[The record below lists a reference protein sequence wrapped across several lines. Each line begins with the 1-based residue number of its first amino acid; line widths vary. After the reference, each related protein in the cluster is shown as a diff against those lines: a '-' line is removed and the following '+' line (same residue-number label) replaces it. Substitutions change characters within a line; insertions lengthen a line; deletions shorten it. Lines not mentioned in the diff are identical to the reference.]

1 MRYVLR
7 ADASQSIGSGHVMR
21 SSAIAEEL
29 IARGEE
35 VIFIGKIFE
44 VSWLAFRI
52 NTLGFSQIHPEGA
65 GFISNPREDILILDS
80 YVIPTNDVFIQP
92 GKWKAVIIIA
102 DDLTPLYSADLVIHP
117 GLSTTLEG
125 YAGAKVLAGPN
136 YIPIR
141 SSIEKNRKNKSANR
155 ILEIL
160 IVGGGSNT
168 FNFVDS
174 VSNELLVIP
183 DTFHATIF
191 TDNEDL
197 RDLDPRLTV
206 IPTGS
211 ALDQYAKNADLVFTT
226 ASTTSLEFIAREV
239 AVGIGCAIN
248 NQKKTYESLSALE
261 VAAPIGS
268 FMLGNWLINRDVIR
282 DLVISPDLRDSLV
295 RNCRGLIDLEGVKRI
310 VNEIFALDRLGE

>member
-1 MRYVLR
+1 M
-7 ADASQSIGSGHVMR
+7 
-21 SSAIAEEL
+21 
-29 IARGEE
+29 
-35 VIFIGKIFE
+35 
-44 VSWLAFRI
+44 
-52 NTLGFSQIHPEGA
+52 
-65 GFISNPREDILILDS
+65 
-80 YVIPTNDVFIQP
+80 
-92 GKWKAVIIIA
+92 
-102 DDLTPLYSADLVIHP
+102 
-117 GLSTTLEG
+117 
-125 YAGAKVLAGPN
+125 
-136 YIPIR
+136 
-141 SSIEKNRKNKSANR
+141 
-155 ILEIL
+155 

-197 RDLDPRLTV
+197 RYLDPRLSV

-268 FMLGNWLINRDVIR
+268 FLLGNWHINRDVIR